1 MTKVGGGLPD
11 RRGVEGVLVTQR
23 QEVVKTLPFPPL
35 YKTTLIHTLHHT
47 LHSLQPLALLL
58 FLHPA
63 LTPFPL
69 SYPSLPSTFITFTF
83 PSSGPHSL
91 PFIIPFN
98 LQHFYFSF
106 IRPSLPSRHQYLYSL
121 HHIPFATFPSTLPFA
136 TFSSLPS
143 LSHIPFTPFPP
154 PHSLHSL
161 PFTTFPSQFTTFH
174 SLSSFPQIPFI
185 NTLHSLIF
193 ITFPSPHYPFL
204 SDPSSIFLPIFPLSI
219 YTTPLPLCP
228 PFFLTP
234 PPSNSFF
241 HSIILELLCHT
252 AQI

>member
-11 RRGVEGVLVTQR
+11 RRGGEGVLGTQR

-47 LHSLQPLALLL
+47 LHSL
-58 FLHPA
+58 
-63 LTPFPL
+63 
-69 SYPSLPSTFITFTF
+69 
-83 PSSGPHSL
+83 
-91 PFIIPFN
+91 PFIIPFTPFN
-98 LQHFYFSF
+98 LYHFYFSF
-106 IRPSLPSRHQYLYSL
+106 IRPSLPSLYHTLQPLALLLFLHPAITPFSSPIPLLPSPHSL
-121 HHIPFATFPSTLPFA
+121 HSLPFATFPSTLPFA

-185 NTLHSLIF
+185 NTLHSLILT
-193 ITFPSPHYPFL
+193 TFPSPHYPFL

-252 AQI
+252 A